1 MLTNSPGHSD
11 THKFPTQRPSPAD
24 LILWKMALCM
34 ISSNFLVLTVPLQ
47 EYVCY
52 PHNLPQWMI
61 NNDGLILH
69 NIISMG
75 NREYHEVSIP
85 TSKPLARKTW
95 SGQWFNSTMVVMG
108 RSGLQNFCKR
118 HSITAGTRR
127 GTFLNT
133 TIHSPPSCLWIR
145 SRN

>member
-1 MLTNSPGHSD
+1 MSLNIMRMHKKVVYTSDIVLCDGKTIKSEMLTNSPGHSD

-61 NNDGLILH
+61 KDDGLILH
-69 NIISMG
+69 NILSMG

-85 TSKPLARKTW
+85 TSKPLARKT
-95 SGQWFNSTMVVMG
+95 
-108 RSGLQNFCKR
+108 
-118 HSITAGTRR
+118 
-127 GTFLNT
+127 
-133 TIHSPPSCLWIR
+133 
-145 SRN
+145 